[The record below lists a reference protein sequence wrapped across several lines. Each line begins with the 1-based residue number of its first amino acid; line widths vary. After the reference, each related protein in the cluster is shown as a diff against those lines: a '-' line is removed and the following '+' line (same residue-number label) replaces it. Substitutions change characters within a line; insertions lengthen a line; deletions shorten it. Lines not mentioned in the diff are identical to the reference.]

1 MSAWHGMDKHHLVFQ
16 GEIFSKGSDSLPL
29 SPSYHLFPHRVID
42 LKLGIRGNNAGTI
55 LVSCLPTILD
65 HPPASPGH
73 GHLVSSYTSV
83 SCHFKPTSTG
93 TTSTAATDTISA
105 LLPLWPGVSILLNFS
120 ILVITVS
127 SVALKI
133 IC

>member
-1 MSAWHGMDKHHLVFQ
+1 MAWTNITLYF
-16 GEIFSKGSDSLPL
+16 KGKFFLRAQIAYPYHPTTILSL
-29 SPSYHLFPHRVID
+29 RVIC

-73 GHLVSSYTSV
+73 GHLISSYTSA
-83 SCHFKPTSTG
+83 SCHFKLTSTG
-93 TTSTAATDTISA
+93 TISTAATDTISA